1 MTRSNTSFT
10 EARRWRGDIGE
21 WSSTG
26 GDPSGAF
33 LTSRVLQ
40 LEAGQHLG
48 VGLGGALC
56 LGIGTLI
63 LLVGLLRFLQTQTG
77 DVFDGNW
84 SFVPYVIVLLVTV
97 ILMAIV
103 FSRIQKHGLEPREPR
118 R

>member
-1 MTRSNTSFT
+1 MSPRQ
-10 EARRWRGDIGE
+10 RRASVNDVFDLVKRYAMQETIGPLKNIGR
-21 WSSTG
+21 WI
-26 GDPSGAF
+26 
-33 LTSRVLQ
+33 
-40 LEAGQHLG
+40 G

-103 FSRIQKHGLEPREPR
+103 VSRIQKHGLEPREPR

>member
-1 MTRSNTSFT
+1 MSPRQ
-10 EARRWRGDIGE
+10 RRASVNDVFDLVKRYAMQETIGPLKNIGR
-21 WSSTG
+21 WI
-26 GDPSGAF
+26 
-33 LTSRVLQ
+33 
-40 LEAGQHLG
+40 G

-56 LGIGTLI
+56 LGIGMLI